1 MKKYNNKNNNNIS
14 SQEQW
19 VAGIH
24 AVSVALDEKID
35 IAEVYFDP
43 ERKNQR
49 LDKLVSRIT
58 KDKISIIKA
67 KSDVINK
74 SCGTDHHQGVCARVL
89 TPAVLDEGEFWD
101 RFNESN
107 LADNPNALLL
117 ILDQVQDVHNLGACL
132 RSANACGVFAVII
145 PKNHSARYSA
155 QVAKAASGATLQ
167 TPIVEV
173 SNLSS
178 FMKSIKQKGFWLAGF
193 SDQATQSYLDID
205 YSGPYALVMGGEHSG
220 IRRLVLEGCDDL
232 VSIPMLGCVNSLNV
246 SVAAGVALYGVLARR
261 GKIA

>member
-24 AVSVALDEKID
+24 AVSVALDEKTD

-117 ILDQVQDVHNLGACL
+117 ILD
-132 RSANACGVFAVII
+132 
-145 PKNHSARYSA
+145 
-155 QVAKAASGATLQ
+155 
-167 TPIVEV
+167 
-173 SNLSS
+173 
-178 FMKSIKQKGFWLAGF
+178 
-193 SDQATQSYLDID
+193 
-205 YSGPYALVMGGEHSG
+205 
-220 IRRLVLEGCDDL
+220 
-232 VSIPMLGCVNSLNV
+232 
-246 SVAAGVALYGVLARR
+246 
-261 GKIA
+261 

>member
-67 KSDVINK
+67 KSM
-74 SCGTDHHQGVCARVL
+74 
-89 TPAVLDEGEFWD
+89 
-101 RFNESN
+101 
-107 LADNPNALLL
+107 LL
-117 ILDQVQDVHNLGACL
+117 INLVVPIIIK
-132 RSANACGVFAVII
+132 VFA
-145 PKNHSARYSA
+145 
-155 QVAKAASGATLQ
+155 
-167 TPIVEV
+167 
-173 SNLSS
+173 
-178 FMKSIKQKGFWLAGF
+178 
-193 SDQATQSYLDID
+193 
-205 YSGPYALVMGGEHSG
+205 
-220 IRRLVLEGCDDL
+220 LEF
-232 VSIPMLGCVNSLNV
+232 
-246 SVAAGVALYGVLARR
+246 
-261 GKIA
+261 

>member
-1 MKKYNNKNNNNIS
+1 MRKYNNKNNS
-14 SQEQW
+14 SAQEQW

-24 AVSVALDEKID
+24 AVGVALDENVD

-43 ERKNQR
+43 DRKNQR
-49 LDKLVSRIT
+49 LDKLVSRMK
-58 KDKISIIKA
+58 KDKISIMQS

-74 SCGTDHHQGVCARVL
+74 HCGTDHHQGICARVL
-89 TPAVLDEGEFWD
+89 SPAVLDEGEFWD

-132 RSANACGVFAVII
+132 RSANASGVFAVII

-173 SNLSS
+173 SNLSG
-178 FMKSIKQKGFWLAGF
+178 FMKIIKQKGFWLAGF
-193 SDQATQSYLDID
+193 SDQASQSYLDID

-220 IRRLVLEGCDDL
+220 VRKLVLEGCDDL

-246 SVAAGVALYGVLARR
+246 SVATGVALYGVLARR
-261 GKIA
+261 RKIA